1 MSFNEVMVTIKNI
14 LKDNLNDKNID
25 VTKQIDEELDK
36 LSGEHNKVTQELS
49 SLKDRI
55 IQDYKNTGFKVDP
68 SGEQESNDV
77 LSEDEA
83 LDKIF
88 K

>member
-1 MSFNEVMVTIKNI
+1 MAFNDVMVNIKNI

-25 VTKQIDEELDK
+25 ITKKIDEELDK

-68 SGEQESNDV
+68 GKQEPDED

-88 K
+88 N

>member
-1 MSFNEVMVTIKNI
+1 MSFNDVMVSIKNI
-14 LKDNLNDKNID
+14 LKDNLNDSNLQ
-25 VTKQIDEELDK
+25 VTQQLDQELDK

-68 SGEQESNDV
+68 NSEHESDDV

>member
-1 MSFNEVMVTIKNI
+1 MAFNDVMVIIKNI
-14 LKDNLNDKNID
+14 LKNNLNDKNID

-68 SGEQESNDV
+68 GNNEPDGIRYVSG
-77 LSEDEA
+77 
-83 LDKIF
+83 
-88 K
+88 

>member
-1 MSFNEVMVTIKNI
+1 MAFNDVMVNIKNI

-49 SLKDRI
+49 SIKDRI

-68 SGEQESNDV
+68 GSTEPDED

-88 K
+88 N

>member
-1 MSFNEVMVTIKNI
+1 MSFNDVMVSIKNI
-14 LKDNLNDKNID
+14 LKDNLNDSNLQ
-25 VTKQIDEELDK
+25 VTQQLDQELDK

-68 SGEQESNDV
+68 SGEQESDDV

>member
-1 MSFNEVMVTIKNI
+1 MSFNDVMVSIKNI
-14 LKDNLNDKNID
+14 LKDNLNDSNLQ
-25 VTKQIDEELDK
+25 VTQQLDQELDK

-55 IQDYKNTGFKVDP
+55 IQDYKNTGFKVGP
-68 SGEQESNDV
+68 SGEQESDDV

>member
-1 MSFNEVMVTIKNI
+1 MSFNDVMVSIKNI
-14 LKDNLNDKNID
+14 LKDNLNDSNLQLTQQLD
-25 VTKQIDEELDK
+25 QELDK

-68 SGEQESNDV
+68 SGEQESDDV

>member
-1 MSFNEVMVTIKNI
+1 MAFNDVMMNIKNI

-25 VTKQIDEELDK
+25 ITKQIDEELDK

-68 SGEQESNDV
+68 DKEEPDEE
-77 LSEDEA
+77 LDEDEA

-88 K
+88 N

>member
-1 MSFNEVMVTIKNI
+1 MSFNDVMVSIKNI
-14 LKDNLNDKNID
+14 LKDNLNDTNID
-25 VTKQIDEELDK
+25 VTKQIDAELDK

-55 IQDYKNTGFKVDP
+55 IQDYKNTGFKAD
-68 SGEQESNDV
+68 SSSEQESEDV